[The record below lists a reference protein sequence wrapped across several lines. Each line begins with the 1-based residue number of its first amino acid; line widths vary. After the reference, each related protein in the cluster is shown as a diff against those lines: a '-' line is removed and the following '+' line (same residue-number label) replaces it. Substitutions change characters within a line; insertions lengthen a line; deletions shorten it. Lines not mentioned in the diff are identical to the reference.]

1 MKKAIKLLMMAIALI
16 SAAAFT
22 ACSDDD
28 NENTTLSK
36 FTIDPTAA
44 TLTASGEVSGR
55 WEAYTTDTVTGQL
68 KVPQRV
74 LGLLF

>member
-36 FTIDPTAA
+36 FTIDPKAA
-44 TLTASGEVSGR
+44 TLTPGKVSGT
-55 WEAYTTDTVTGQL
+55 WEAYSTVTVTGQL